1 MAESLV
7 MKKLETIDRELH
19 SVMNELRVNTPAKSE
34 LEALRK
40 KLDSKEEKELT
51 KWSVELG
58 RKVKKEAFKS
68 LLAKLSPDIREKL
81 MNK

>member
-1 MAESLV
+1 MEESLI
-7 MKKLETIDRELH
+7 MEKLKDVDRELH
-19 SVMNELRVNTPAKSE
+19 SIMDELEVNTHKKSE

-51 KWSVELG
+51 KWSVGLG

-81 MNK
+81 INK

>member
-1 MAESLV
+1 MKESII
-7 MKKLETIDRELH
+7 MEKLENVDRELH
-19 SVMNELRVNTPAKSE
+19 SIMDELRVNTHSKSE

-81 MNK
+81 MIK

>member
-1 MAESLV
+1 MAESLIMERLKNV
-7 MKKLETIDRELH
+7 DKELH
-19 SVMNELRVNTPAKSE
+19 LIMDELEVKAHKKSE

-51 KWSVELG
+51 KWSVDLG

-81 MNK
+81 TSK

>member
-19 SVMNELRVNTPAKSE
+19 SVMNELRVDTPAKSE

-40 KLDSKEEKELT
+40 KLDSKEERELT

>member
-7 MKKLETIDRELH
+7 VKKLENIDRELH
-19 SVMNELRVNTPAKSE
+19 SIMDELRVNAPAKSE
-34 LEALRK
+34 VEALRER
-40 KLDSKEEKELT
+40 LESKEEKELT

-81 MNK
+81 MSK

>member
-19 SVMNELRVNTPAKSE
+19 SVMNELRVDTPAKSE
-34 LEALRK
+34 LEALRR
-40 KLDSKEEKELT
+40 KLDSKEERELT

>member
-7 MKKLETIDRELH
+7 MRKLETIDRELH